1 MTLDEA
7 IKHCEEV
14 AEELRN
20 VDMGELDALYCGDT
34 ECIEARKNDCIECAN
49 EHKQLAEWLI
59 ELKQFKEQESCED
72 VVSRE
77 EAIRVLKENCS
88 HWDTNVMLIDIATDL
103 LKKLPSVTPT
113 RKKGEWI
120 KKNNDYFDW
129 YECSECGYGSDGE
142 MKYNRL
148 CDVRTK
154 FCPDCGSQNLKGE
167 DKE

>member
-14 AEELRN
+14 AEQNETQA
-20 VDMGELDALYCGDT
+20 DKWKEEGGEKWGKTTAC
-34 ECIEARKNDCIECAN
+34 RECAR
-49 EHKQLAEWLI
+49 EHKQLAEWLTDYKR
-59 ELKQFKEQESCED
+59 LKEQESCED
-72 VVSRE
+72 AISRSYALNVINLMKANI
-77 EAIRVLKENCS
+77 EAGGYEAYSQLFDRF
-88 HWDTNVMLIDIATDL
+88 DNVPPATP
-103 LKKLPSVTPT
+103 K
-113 RKKGEWI
+113 RKVGEWI

-167 DKE
+167 